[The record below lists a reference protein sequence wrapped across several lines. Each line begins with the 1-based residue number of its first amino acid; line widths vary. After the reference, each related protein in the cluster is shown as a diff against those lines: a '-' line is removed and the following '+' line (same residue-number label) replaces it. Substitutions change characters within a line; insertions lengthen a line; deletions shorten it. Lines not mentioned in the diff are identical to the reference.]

1 MAVSFRH
8 GLGSAADKLLKDLLR
23 KYFPHNSEAGM
34 SKAIRHQITLLNLDL
49 GRYQRTSESVQ
60 QCMLV
65 ERTVASLPEI
75 DQILRLRIG

>member
-1 MAVSFRH
+1 
-8 GLGSAADKLLKDLLR
+8 
-23 KYFPHNSEAGM
+23 M